1 MSNPTLFDTPETIV
15 SGRPRNLLPKEGE
28 VFFFANFFSKQ
39 ESDRLF
45 KDLLEKII
53 WQQDQIKFYG
63 KVMDIPRL
71 TAWYGDNDKPYTYS
85 GIPMKPH
92 SWTPDL
98 LEIKNKIEKEANVNF
113 SSVLLNRYRTGKD
126 GVAWHCDDEK
136 ELGTNPV
143 IGSVS
148 FGATRT
154 FKFRNLADKELVEK
168 VELTHGSFVLMQ
180 GETQHKWEHEIPKIV
195 SKTRVI
201 GERINL
207 TFRVI
212 K

>member
-1 MSNPTLFDTPETIV
+1 MNTPSLFDNPDTIKLT
-15 SGRPRNLLPKEGE
+15 GNNILPKDGE
-28 VFFFANFFSKQ
+28 VLFFPNYFNKAD
-39 ESDRLF
+39 SDRLF
-45 KDLLEKII
+45 KSLTDKIL
-53 WQQDQIKFYG
+53 WQQDQIKFFG
-63 KVMDIPRL
+63 KMIDLPRL
-71 TAWYGDNDKPYTYS
+71 TAWYGENDLPYTYS

-98 LEIKNKIEKEANVNF
+98 LEIKNKIEKEAKVNF
-113 SSVLLNRYRTGKD
+113 SSVLLNLYRDGKD
-126 GVAWHCDDEK
+126 SVAWHCDDEK
-136 ELGTNPV
+136 ELGINPV

-154 FKFRNLADKELVEK
+154 FKFRHLQDKIVEK

-180 GETQHKWEHEIPKIV
+180 GETQHKWEHEIPKT
-195 SKTRVI
+195 SKTLTP
-201 GERINL
+201 RINL

>member
-1 MSNPTLFDTPETIV
+1 LTGNNI
-15 SGRPRNLLPKEGE
+15 LPKDGE
-28 VFFFANFFSKQ
+28 VLFFPNFFNKA

-45 KDLLEKII
+45 KSLIDNIL

-63 KVMDIPRL
+63 KMIDLPRL

-98 LEIKNKIEKEANVNF
+98 LEIKNKIEKEAKVNF
-113 SSVLLNRYRTGKD
+113 TSVLLNLYRDGKD
-126 GVAWHCDDEK
+126 SVAWHCDDEP
-136 ELGTNPV
+136 ELGSNPV

-154 FKFRNLADKELVEK
+154 FKFRHLQDKTVVK

-180 GETQHKWEHEIPKIV
+180 GETQHKWEHEIPKT
-195 SKTRVI
+195 SKILTPRV
-201 GERINL
+201 NL

>member
-1 MSNPTLFDTPETIV
+1 LTGNNI
-15 SGRPRNLLPKEGE
+15 LPKDGE
-28 VFFFANFFSKQ
+28 VLFFPNFFNKA

-45 KDLLEKII
+45 KSLIDNIL

-63 KVMDIPRL
+63 KMIDLPRL

-98 LEIKNKIEKEANVNF
+98 LEIKNKIEKEAKVNF
-113 SSVLLNRYRTGKD
+113 TSVLLNLYRDGKD
-126 GVAWHCDDEK
+126 SVAWHCDDEP
-136 ELGTNPV
+136 ELGRNPV

-154 FKFRNLADKELVEK
+154 FKFRHLQDKTVVK

-180 GETQHKWEHEIPKIV
+180 GETQHKWEHEIPKT
-195 SKTRVI
+195 SKILTPRV
-201 GERINL
+201 NL